1 MNKKVLSL
9 IVLFAILMTTFCGCG
24 GKSSSAVSQDNATG
38 TNQTEQTLPDPANVH
53 TAISAPAP
61 EPEPT
66 PEPTPSVEVEWQT
79 LTYQWEDNSGYTFEA
94 TVRISPW
101 INTKNT
107 DYVTAA
113 WNEVGSGKTLPS
125 DDSKSWGNA
134 PSSDDYY
141 RPVDN
146 ATDVYY
152 CIGNVTIKNLTTG
165 WDITAS
171 APVKS
176 NPLWFSAC
184 QPETNPAYYKQHPN
198 TFDYL
203 KSSTISKIYY
213 GNGEERNSTWACLT
227 PQYTSN
233 KWGPVPFI
241 FAHFDSKAPAN
252 PDGKYISE
260 IADTYF
266 CVNTNNNWIWDKEMS
281 ELSTLKLSIME

>member
-1 MNKKVLSL
+1 MKKCISLL
-9 IVLFAILMTTFCGCG
+9 IVILLVTLCGCNSTPS
-24 GKSSSAVSQDNATG
+24 KPPENVVAAPVPQTTETPPTTTEPAT
-38 TNQTEQTLPDPANVH
+38 
-53 TAISAPAP
+53 
-61 EPEPT
+61 T
-66 PEPTPSVEVEWQT
+66 PEPTVTTEPSTPVTTPAKPAVEVEWQT
-79 LTYQWEDNSGYTFEA
+79 LTYQWEDNGYQFEA
-94 TVRISPW
+94 TIKISPW

-203 KSSTISKIYY
+203 KSSTISKVFY
-213 GNGEERNSTWACLT
+213 GDGEKRNSTWACLT

-233 KWGPVPFI
+233 KWGPVPFV

-260 IADTYF
+260 ITDTYF

-281 ELSTLKLSIME
+281 ELSTLKLSIVE

>member
-1 MNKKVLSL
+1 MKRIL
-9 IVLFAILMTTFCGCG
+9 IVVFCLWALIALTGCQKEAKSTSIPKSTPVPTYLPETQDKTTTPSE
-24 GKSSSAVSQDNATG
+24 KTEESASSIDNTK
-38 TNQTEQTLPDPANVH
+38 
-53 TAISAPAP
+53 
-61 EPEPT
+61 
-66 PEPTPSVEVEWQT
+66 PTPSPCVTVDWQT
-79 LTYQWEDNSGYTFEA
+79 ISYRWEDNSGYKFEA
-94 TVRISPW
+94 TIKISPW

-281 ELSTLKLSIME
+281 ELSTLKLSIVE

>member
-1 MNKKVLSL
+1 MKRIL
-9 IVLFAILMTTFCGCG
+9 IVVFCLWALIALAGCQEEA
-24 GKSSSAVSQDNATG
+24 KSSSVPTYLPETQGKTTQSEK
-38 TNQTEQTLPDPANVH
+38 TE
-53 TAISAPAP
+53 
-61 EPEPT
+61 EPT
-66 PEPTPSVEVEWQT
+66 SSIDNTKPTPSPYVTVDWQT
-79 LTYQWEDNSGYTFEA
+79 ISYRWEDNSGYKFEA
-94 TVRISPW
+94 TIKISPW

-171 APVKS
+171 VPVKS

-203 KSSTISKIYY
+203 KSSTISKVFYSD
-213 GNGEERNSTWACLT
+213 GEKRNSTWACLT

-233 KWGPVPFI
+233 KWGPVPFV

-260 IADTYF
+260 ITDTYV

-281 ELSTLKLSIME
+281 ELSTLKLSIVE

>member
-9 IVLFAILMTTFCGCG
+9 IVLFAILMTTLCGCD

-53 TAISAPAP
+53 TVISTPTP

-79 LTYQWEDNSGYTFEA
+79 LTYQWEDNNGYQFEA
-94 TVRISPW
+94 TIKISPW

-107 DYVTAA
+107 DYVTTA

-203 KSSTISKIYY
+203 KSSTISKVFY
-213 GNGEERNSTWACLT
+213 GDGEKRNSTWACLT

-233 KWGPVPFI
+233 KWGPVPFV

-252 PDGKYISE
+252 PDGQYISE
-260 IADTYF
+260 ITDTYF

-281 ELSTLKLSIME
+281 ELSTLKLSIVE